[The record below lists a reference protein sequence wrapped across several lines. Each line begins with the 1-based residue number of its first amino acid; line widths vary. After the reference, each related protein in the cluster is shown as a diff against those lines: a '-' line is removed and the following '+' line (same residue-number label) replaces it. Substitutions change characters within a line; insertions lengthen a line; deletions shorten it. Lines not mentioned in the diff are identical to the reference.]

1 MSPTLPNAPRGH
13 GKKMTAMKLSLLLA
27 TAAFFA
33 AAAPAAAQQ
42 VYATP
47 EEAAK
52 DLIDSAK
59 AKTPGFAAR
68 IFGKD
73 GTTLLSSGDKD
84 QDAANIDQFN
94 EAAAALTA
102 IDDGDDGTKMLRVGA
117 NGWTLPLPLVKTDK
131 GWHFD
136 PAKGREIILD
146 REVGYDE
153 LSAIETARAY
163 KDAQDEY
170 FTLDRNGDGFK
181 EYAQR
186 IISTPGQHDGLY
198 WAPESQSDL
207 SPLDGFAEDANL
219 AARVG
224 EKATPYNGYYF
235 RILTAGGPADPL
247 GAHSYLINGH
257 MIAGY
262 ALVAW
267 PAEYGTSGVQTFI
280 VGQDGV
286 VYQKD
291 LGANTAAIAGAMAQ
305 YNPDATW
312 KAVE

>member
-1 MSPTLPNAPRGH
+1 MSPNRPDALRGPV
-13 GKKMTAMKLSLLLA
+13 KMMTPMKLSLLLA
-27 TAAFFA
+27 AGAFLA
-33 AAAPAAAQQ
+33 LAAPAAAQQ

-47 EEAAK
+47 EDAAK

-59 AKTPGFAAR
+59 AKTPGFATR

-73 GTTLLSSGDKD
+73 GTSLLSSGDKD
-84 QDAANIDQFN
+84 QDAANVDEFN
-94 EAAAALTA
+94 AAAAALTA
-102 IDDGDDGTKMLRVGA
+102 IDDGENGAKMLRVGT

-136 PAKGREIILD
+136 PVQGREIILD

-170 FTLDRNGDGFK
+170 FKLDRNGDGFN
-181 EYAQR
+181 EYAQK

-198 WAPESQSDL
+198 WAPETQSDL
-207 SPLDGFAEDANL
+207 SPLDGFAQDANF

-224 EKATPYNGYYF
+224 QMPTPYNGYYY
-235 RILTAGGPADPL
+235 RILTAAGPAAPL
-247 GAHSYLINGH
+247 GAHSFLINGH

-267 PAEYGTSGVQTFI
+267 PAQYGTSGVQTFI
-280 VGQDGV
+280 IGQDGV

-291 LGANTAAIAGAMAQ
+291 LGPNTAAVAGSMSQ
-305 YNPDATW
+305 YNPDSTW